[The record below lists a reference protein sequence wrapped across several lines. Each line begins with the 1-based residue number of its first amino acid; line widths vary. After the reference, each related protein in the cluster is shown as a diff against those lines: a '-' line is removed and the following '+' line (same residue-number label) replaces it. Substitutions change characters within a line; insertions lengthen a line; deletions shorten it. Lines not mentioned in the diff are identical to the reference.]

1 MNDVYNVCRVCST
14 CSNMAM
20 ADYKP
25 RLTSSLSPADPLAVH
40 YQLCR
45 ACVPPTGLCDPHPGQ
60 PLPPSLPSQLTVLPP
75 SLPSQLTVLL
85 SSQLR
90 VLRNDFARYNVVDDE
105 SDQLDQVPVL
115 LAM

>member
-1 MNDVYNVCRVCST
+1 MMCTRFVEYAV
-14 CSNMAM
+14 
-20 ADYKP
+20 
-25 RLTSSLSPADPLAVH
+25 RLLSPADPLAVH
-40 YQLCR
+40 HQLCC

-60 PLPPSLPSQLTVLPP
+60 PLPP

-90 VLRNDFARYNVVDDE
+90 VLRNDFARYNVADDE